1 MNLVDIEIQQLDRT
15 RTSVDPDFKVSSGKK
30 RYRDAV
36 TLKGQVNQS
45 GGPID
50 RFTRSFAGNLESSGG
65 HLVFRF
71 EDLKEVDLID
81 CDKSEED
88 LQSGDLIVKVA
99 GLRTNYRVT
108 EVRPESPLG
117 GVFLLVY
124 VEFEKNT
131 EERAAP

>member
-1 MNLVDIEIQQLDRT
+1 MNLVDIEIQQLDRV
-15 RTSVDPDFKVSSGKK
+15 RTSVDDDFKVSSGKK
-30 RYRDAV
+30 RYRPV
-36 TLKGQVNQS
+36 VKLRGQINQA

-50 RFTRSFAGNLESSGG
+50 RFSRSFAGNLETSGG

-71 EDLKEVDLID
+71 DELSEKDLID
-81 CDKSEED
+81 CDRSEDD
-88 LQSGDLIVKVA
+88 LQSGDLITRVA

-117 GVFLLVY
+117 GSFLLVY

>member
-1 MNLVDIEIQQLDRT
+1 MNFVDVEIQQLDRT
-15 RTSVDPDFKVSSGKK
+15 KTQVDPDFRVASGKK
-30 RYRDAV
+30 VYKAAKK
-36 TLKGQVNQS
+36 LKGQINQS

-50 RFTRSFAGNLESSGG
+50 RFARSLAGNLQTSEG

-71 EDLKEVDLID
+71 DDLAEADLID
-81 CDKSEED
+81 CETSSED
-88 LQSGDLIVKVA
+88 LQPGDLITKVA

-117 GVFLLVY
+117 GKFLLVY
-124 VEFEKNT
+124 VLFEKNT